1 MAGGAGG
8 ASARRRAALT
18 PCATAI
24 VLALA
29 AGCATNPV
37 TGEREFS
44 LMSEAQEIQ
53 IGQEQDAQIRKEMGV
68 DADREL
74 QQYVSDIG
82 LRLARLSERPTLPW
96 KFTINGLDAF
106 VGTYRG
112 VLQDLGA
119 VAARAAHVAHGDNV
133 FLVAGL
139 APQQIFQRQEPNFSR
154 TIASFR
160 PLTRAEAENIRPNR
174 IDFYTAR
181 QGDTWQAI
189 AERSGGV
196 VKPST
201 LAIMNGHTVGEQP
214 RPGER
219 LKVVVA
225 G

>member
-29 AGCATNPV
+29 AGCA
-37 TGEREFS
+37 
-44 LMSEAQEIQ
+44 
-53 IGQEQDAQIRKEMGV
+53 
-68 DADREL
+68 
-74 QQYVSDIG
+74 
-82 LRLARLSERPTLPW
+82 
-96 KFTINGLDAF
+96 
-106 VGTYRG
+106 
-112 VLQDLGA
+112 
-119 VAARAAHVAHGDNV
+119 
-133 FLVAGL
+133 
-139 APQQIFQRQEPNFSR
+139 IFQREEPSFSR

-189 AERSGGV
+189 AERSGGI

-219 LKVVVA
+219 LKIVVA